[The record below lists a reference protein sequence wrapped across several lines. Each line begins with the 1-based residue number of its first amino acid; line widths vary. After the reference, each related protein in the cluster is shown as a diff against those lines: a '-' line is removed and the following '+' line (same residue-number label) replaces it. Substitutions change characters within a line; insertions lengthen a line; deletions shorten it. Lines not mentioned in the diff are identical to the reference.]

1 MIRVIG
7 TSYPSATAVCWRPG
21 GLTARAAK
29 PRRTPKRISERFC
42 GDTLN
47 KKKKGERMTKLS
59 KTGSFD
65 VEPSAVEQIIRG
77 EAEIQAAIAQRY
89 RRNPK
94 ESFARALAAATQTPE
109 VAALCFYALPRGGKS
124 IEGPSVR
131 LAEILARD
139 WGNIRAGS
147 RVIEI
152 GEKFVTAQGLAW
164 DLENNYMFQS
174 ETRRRI
180 TDRNGKR
187 YNDDGIQ
194 NAANAACSIAYREAV
209 FRVIG
214 KVAVDPIWQQCRLV
228 SIGQSR
234 SVKDLWAGA
243 TAYWQKAGID
253 ESRVLA
259 AIGKSDVGEVTQDD
273 IVTLRGLATAIRDGE
288 TTIDQAFPPPMGETK
303 KAFGFQPK
311 KEVAPGPVAPD
322 LDKMTKA
329 ELVGLCESAGVS
341 PTGVKADLV
350 KRLRDHANG
359 SPVTTENA
367 LDPSPAWVS
376 RIGKGGPSTAGVS
389 RETPPESAAD
399 ASDSI
404 SIGRSANFP
413 GRAVGDGGQVADLPP
428 EPVSIGLPPEPPPF
442 DEPTVTHGTFEVETL
457 PPPDEP
463 SQGGFGFD

>member
-1 MIRVIG
+1 M
-7 TSYPSATAVCWRPG
+7 TA
-21 GLTARAAK
+21 LQK
-29 PRRTPKRISERFC
+29 Q
-42 GDTLN
+42 
-47 KKKKGERMTKLS
+47 
-59 KTGSFD
+59 GSFD

-77 EAEIQAAIAQRY
+77 EAEIQAAIAQRFP
-89 RRNPK
+89 RNPK

-109 VAALCFYALPRGGKS
+109 IAALCFYALPRGGKS

-187 YNDDGIQ
+187 YNDDMVGVT
-194 NAANAACSIAYREAV
+194 ANAACAIAYREAV
-209 FRVIG
+209 FRVVG
-214 KVAVDPIWQQCRLV
+214 KVAVESIWQQCRLV

-234 SVKDLWAGA
+234 SVKDLWASA

-253 ESRVLA
+253 EARVLA
-259 AIGKSDVGEVTQDD
+259 AIGKTAAGEVTQDD

-288 TTIDQAFPPPMGETK
+288 TTLDQAFPPPMGEVK
-303 KAFGFQPK
+303 KPFGFQPK

-322 LDKMTKA
+322 LEKLTKA
-329 ELVGLCESAGVS
+329 ELVRLCESAGVN
-341 PTGVKADLV
+341 PVGVKADLV
-350 KRLRDHANG
+350 KRLRDQANG
-359 SPVTTENA
+359 SPV
-367 LDPSPAWVS
+367 S
-376 RIGKGGPSTAGVS
+376 VS
-389 RETPPESAAD
+389 RETPPEPD
-399 ASDSI
+399 ASHPLSEPEPNRQPGPDSI
-404 SIGRSANFP
+404 SIGRSADF
-413 GRAVGDGGQVADLPP
+413 
-428 EPVSIGLPPEPPPF
+428 PPEPPAF
-442 DEPTVTHGTFEVETL
+442 DEPTVTHGTFEVE
-457 PPPDEP
+457 PEPAAPGP